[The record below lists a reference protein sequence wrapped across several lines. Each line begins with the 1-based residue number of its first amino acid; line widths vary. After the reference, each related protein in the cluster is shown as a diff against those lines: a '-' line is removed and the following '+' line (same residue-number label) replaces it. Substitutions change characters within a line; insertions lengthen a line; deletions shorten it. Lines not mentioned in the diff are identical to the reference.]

1 MNMKRAAL
9 FIPYLLLMLS
19 SPALADPIVIDFES
33 LRDREVVTTQFG
45 SVVFSNTLALKSG
58 FLGGSL
64 NEFENPPH
72 SGVTVITDDAGP
84 MSIRFVTP
92 ITAFSGFFTYR
103 VPLIVSAFGEIGN
116 LLGSTNSLFSNNQA
130 LSGVLGASPNELITL
145 RFGAGIS
152 RVVITGGPSGNS
164 FTLDD
169 LTTTNGIAVI
179 PEPGTLSLL
188 FAGGLAFLLFRPR
201 SNH

>member
-19 SPALADPIVIDFES
+19 SPAVADPIVIDFES

-45 SVVFSNTLALKSG
+45 SVVFSNSLALKSG

-72 SGVTVITDDAGP
+72 SGVTVITDDVGP

-116 LLGSTNSLFSNNQA
+116 LLGSTNSLFGNNQA

-145 RFGAGIS
+145 SFGQGIS
-152 RVVITGGPSGNS
+152 RVVITGAPSGNS

-169 LTTTNGIAVI
+169 LRATNGVGVI

-188 FAGGLAFLLFRPR
+188 FAGGLAFLLFRLR
-201 SNH
+201 SNR

>member
-19 SPALADPIVIDFES
+19 SPAVADPIVIDFES

-45 SVVFSNTLALKSG
+45 SVVFSNSLALKSG

-116 LLGSTNSLFSNNQA
+116 LLGSTNSLFGNNQA

-145 RFGAGIS
+145 SFGQGIS
-152 RVVITGGPSGNS
+152 RVVITGAPSGNS

-169 LTTTNGIAVI
+169 LRATNGVGVI

-188 FAGGLAFLLFRPR
+188 FAGGLAFLLFRLR
-201 SNH
+201 SNR